1 MRFNKQWIEGIG
13 FTFLIASFGYGA
25 AQIPGLNRIGSMAC
39 SIIIAVLIRQIWG
52 YPERIR
58 SGIEFS
64 SQKLLRWAIALF
76 GLQLNV
82 SIIFHQG
89 LSLLALDIFSIV
101 FALAVTLLIAKWFKS
116 DFLLSLL
123 LAVGTGVCGASAIA
137 AVSPIVKAKEEDTAI
152 SVTIISLIG
161 TIFAITYTL
170 IRPYLP
176 LSDSKYG
183 TWAGISLHEIAQV
196 VLAGS
201 VGHHSLAIAM
211 LAKLG
216 RVFLLIPL
224 SFILLFWM
232 KKRTQTNEETS
243 TKTTFPW
250 FLIGFIIMSLIG
262 SYVIGPV
269 VNVPQW
275 FLSALNKLSHFLLT
289 AAMVGLGLNVSFQA
303 IRSKALR
310 PLITVAITS
319 VLLSVITFF
328 SLVIF

>member
-1 MRFNKQWIEGIG
+1 MSSIKQWILGIG
-13 FTFLIASFGYGA
+13 FTFLIALLGYGA
-25 AQIPGLNRIGSMAC
+25 ALIPGIHRIGSMAC

-52 YPERIR
+52 YPERLR

-64 SQKLLRWAIALF
+64 SQKLLRYAIVLF

-82 SIIFHQG
+82 AIIFHQG
-89 LSLLALDIFSIV
+89 LSLLALDIFTIV
-101 FALAVTLLIAKWFKS
+101 FAITVTLLLAKWLKS

-161 TIFAITYTL
+161 TVFAISYTL
-170 IRPYLP
+170 IRPLLP
-176 LSDSKYG
+176 MSDSEYG
-183 TWAGISLHEIAQV
+183 IWAGTSLHEIAQV

-201 VGHHSLAIAM
+201 AGHHSLAIAM

-232 KKRTQTNEETS
+232 KRRKQNNEETRA
-243 TKTTFPW
+243 TTAFPW

-262 SYVIGPV
+262 SYVIGPMI
-269 VNVPQW
+269 NVPHSI
-275 FLSALNKLSHFLLT
+275 LSALNKLSHFLLT
-289 AAMVGLGLNVSFQA
+289 AAMVGLGLKVSFQS

-319 VLLSVITFF
+319 ILLTAITYF
-328 SLVIF
+328 SLTLL